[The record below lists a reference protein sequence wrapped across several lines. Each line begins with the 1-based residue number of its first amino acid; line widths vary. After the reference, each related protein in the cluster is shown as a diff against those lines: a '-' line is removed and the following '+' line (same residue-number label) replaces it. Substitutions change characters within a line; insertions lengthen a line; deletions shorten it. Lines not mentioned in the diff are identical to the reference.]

1 MAVMTYS
8 YDSFGK
14 YYMQEASRHYFCD
27 ELPDDWDTWGKEEL
41 DDWCEDNAWEP
52 FEYYPTGWVFE
63 QTWNLAV
70 NIHTCVEKATESLEH
85 AVAECEKEID
95 NLRGRLNGNN

>member
-27 ELPDDWDTWGKEEL
+27 ELPDGCDTWGKEEL
-41 DDWCEDNAWEP
+41 DDWCEDNA
-52 FEYYPTGWVFE
+52 
-63 QTWNLAV
+63 
-70 NIHTCVEKATESLEH
+70 
-85 AVAECEKEID
+85 
-95 NLRGRLNGNN
+95 